1 MNTPVSPSV
10 KFTYDDLVGFPDDG
24 RRHEIIDGE
33 HYVTPSPNTKHQTV
47 VTNVLASVYGYL
59 KDHSI
64 GRVFT
69 APFDVVFSNFDIVEP
84 DVLYI
89 SRARLEVL
97 TTQHVRGAPDLVVE
111 ILSPGTRR
119 TDEIT
124 KRRLYERFGV
134 QEYWV
139 LDPEL
144 DSVKVYRR
152 GEAAFERVAE
162 LNAEGE
168 DVLKTPLLPGWSM
181 PVAEIF
187 ASPT

>member
-1 MNTPVSPSV
+1 M
-10 KFTYDDLVGFPDDG
+10 
-24 RRHEIIDGE
+24 
-33 HYVTPSPNTKHQTV
+33 
-47 VTNVLASVYGYL
+47 
-59 KDHSI
+59 
-64 GRVFT
+64 
-69 APFDVVFSNFDIVEP
+69 
-84 DVLYI
+84 LYI

-144 DSVKVYRR
+144 DSVKAYRR

-168 DVLKTPLLPGWSM
+168 DVLTTPLLPGWSM

-187 ASPT
+187 VSPM